1 MPRNCTAK
9 KPLPK
14 DHGELQGTTEAAATE
29 SQSQQVKFIQRMPI
43 IRPVTLRDSPK
54 EKSFI

>member
-1 MPRNCTAK
+1 MVN
-9 KPLPK
+9 
-14 DHGELQGTTEAAATE
+14 LQGTTEAAATE

-43 IRPVTLRDSPK
+43 IRDVTLRDSPE